1 MPRILIEAAV
11 DSIDAAERAVREGAD
26 RLEVCSNLAAG
37 GLTPSIG
44 LLSGCLVLGVPCVAM
59 ARPHADGYRYD
70 TAELRALLSTVTTLF
85 RAGAHGV
92 VFGVLDA
99 DGTVDADTVRAIVER
114 ADDKQTVFHRAF
126 DRTPS
131 VATALETLID
141 CGVTRV
147 LTSGQAATAK
157 EGIKMLSVLHKRA
170 GGGIEIL
177 PGGAVRAQNVL
188 EIVRRT
194 GVGQVHARGTDP
206 GVIAEIARVL
216 RVPQ

>member
-1 MPRILIEAAV
+1 
-11 DSIDAAERAVREGAD
+11 
-26 RLEVCSNLAAG
+26 
-37 GLTPSIG
+37 
-44 LLSGCLVLGVPCVAM
+44 M
-59 ARPHADGYRYD
+59 ARPRARGHRYD
-70 TAELRALLSTVTTLF
+70 TAELRVLHSTVATLCDV
-85 RAGAHGV
+85 GAHGV

-99 DGTVDADTVRAIVER
+99 DGTVDADTVRTLVEQ
-114 ADDKQTVFHRAF
+114 AGEKQTVFHRAF
-126 DRTPS
+126 DHTPS

-188 EIVRRT
+188 EIVGRT
-194 GVGQVHARGTDP
+194 GVDQVHARGTDP

-216 RVPQ
+216 RVPH